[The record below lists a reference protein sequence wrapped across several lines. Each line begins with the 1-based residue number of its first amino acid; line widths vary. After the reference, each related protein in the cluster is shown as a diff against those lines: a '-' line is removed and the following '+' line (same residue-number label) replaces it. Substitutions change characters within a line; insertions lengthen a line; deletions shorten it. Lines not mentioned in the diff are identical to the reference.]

1 MKTMRITKII
11 AVVALTA
18 VAAVVVYQN
27 TEFVEFTFLFWSVAM
42 STSLMIVAV
51 FAAGLLAGIVL
62 MLLRSRRKRARA
74 KPENIQQN
82 NCA

>member
-27 TEFVEFTFLFWSVAM
+27 TEFAEFTFLFWSVAM

-51 FAAGLLAGIVL
+51 FTAGLLAGIVL
-62 MLLRSRRKRARA
+62 MLLRSRRKRATG
-74 KPENIQQN
+74 KG
-82 NCA
+82 